1 MASPSSST
9 SSSTASSSAAS
20 KGVTAPA
27 QSALQR
33 AEEAGGNLPP
43 LLVAAER
50 VANTVAQGVHG
61 RRRVGQGDAFWQYRP
76 YQQGDTTHKID
87 WRQTAKTQHVYIRE
101 NEWEAAQSVWL
112 WRDDSPSM
120 RWRSNRN
127 IAEKAE
133 RAELLLLALA
143 SILMR
148 GGERIALLGA
158 GYPPSV
164 GRATMIRVAE
174 TLARGGGFGANIPS
188 ADPLPRHAHV
198 VLISDF
204 LGPIGEIEEAIGG
217 LAGRGVMGHVVQL
230 LDPAEETL
238 PFTGRIRFE
247 GLEAEGTHLI
257 NRAEQV
263 REQYMQ
269 RLAARRDRLRDLCR
283 PRGWSFTLHHTDT
296 PPQAALLALYGLMA
310 NPRD

>member
-1 MASPSSST
+1 MASP
-9 SSSTASSSAAS
+9 TASSTKPKPSS
-20 KGVTAPA
+20 LGR
-27 QSALQR
+27 SALQR
-33 AEEAGGNLPP
+33 AEEAGGALPP

-50 VANTVAQGVHG
+50 VASTVAQGVHG

-76 YQQGDTTHKID
+76 YQQGDTTTKID
-87 WRQTAKTQHVYIRE
+87 WRQTAKTQHVFIRE

-127 IAEKAE
+127 LPEKAE
-133 RAELLLLALA
+133 RAELLLLALG

-148 GGERIALLGA
+148 GGERVALLGA

-164 GRATMIRVAE
+164 GRATLIRMAE

-198 VLISDF
+198 VLMSDF
-204 LGPIGEIEEAIGG
+204 LGPIGEIEEAIGA

-238 PFTGRIRFE
+238 PFTGRVRFE

-263 REQYMQ
+263 REQYIQ
-269 RLAARRDRLRDLCR
+269 RLMARRDRLRDLCR
-283 PRGWSFTLHHTDT
+283 PRGWSFTLHHSDT

>member
-1 MASPSSST
+1 MASP
-9 SSSTASSSAAS
+9 TASSTKPKQPSL
-20 KGVTAPA
+20 G

-33 AEEAGGNLPP
+33 AEAAGGALPP

-50 VANTVAQGVHG
+50 VASTVAQGVHG
-61 RRRVGQGDAFWQYRP
+61 RRRVGQGDAFWQFRP
-76 YQQGDTTHKID
+76 YQVGDTTTKID
-87 WRQTAKTQHVYIRE
+87 WRQTAKTQHVFIRE

-120 RWRSNRN
+120 RWRSDRN
-127 IAEKAE
+127 LAEKAE

-143 SILMR
+143 GILMR
-148 GGERIALLGA
+148 GGERVALLGS
-158 GYPPSV
+158 GYPPST
-164 GRATMIRVAE
+164 GRATLIRMAE
-174 TLARGGGFGANIPS
+174 TLARGGGFGTNSPA

-198 VLISDF
+198 VLLSDF
-204 LGPIGEIEEAIGG
+204 LGPLGEIEESVAA
-217 LAGRGVMGHVVQL
+217 LAGRGVMGHMVQV

-238 PFTGRIRFE
+238 PFSGRVRFE

-269 RLAARRDRLRDLCR
+269 RLAARRDRLKDLCR
-283 PRGWSFTLHHTDT
+283 PRGWSFTLHHTDA
-296 PPQAALLALYGLMA
+296 PPQAALLSLYGLMA
-310 NPRD
+310 NARD

>member
-1 MASPSSST
+1 MASPTATST
-9 SSSTASSSAAS
+9 KPPSL
-20 KGVTAPA
+20 GH
-27 QSALQR
+27 SALQR
-33 AEEAGGNLPP
+33 AEAAGGALPP

-61 RRRVGQGDAFWQYRP
+61 RRRVGQGDAFWQFRP
-76 YQQGDTTHKID
+76 YQPGDTTTKID
-87 WRQTAKTQHVYIRE
+87 WRQTAKTQHVFIRE

-120 RWRSNRN
+120 RWRSGRN
-127 IAEKAE
+127 LAEKAE

-143 SILMR
+143 SVLMR
-148 GGERIALLGA
+148 GGERVALLGA

-164 GRATMIRVAE
+164 GRATLIRMAE
-174 TLARGGGFGANIPS
+174 TLARGGGFGANIPN

-204 LGPIGEIEEAIGG
+204 LGPIDEISAAVSA

-238 PFTGRIRFE
+238 PFTGRVRFE

-263 REQYMQ
+263 RDQYIE
-269 RLAARRDRLRDLCR
+269 RLMARRDRLRDLCR

-296 PPQAALLALYGLMA
+296 PPQAALLSLYGLMA
-310 NPRD
+310 NLRD

>member
-1 MASPSSST
+1 MASPSVSNKSPQKP
-9 SSSTASSSAAS
+9 TA
-20 KGVTAPA
+20 G

-33 AEEAGGNLPP
+33 AEETGGALPP

-61 RRRVGQGDAFWQYRP
+61 RRRVGQGDAFWQFRP
-76 YQQGDTTHKID
+76 YQVGDTTTKID
-87 WRQTAKTQHVYIRE
+87 WRQTAKTQHVFIRE

-127 IAEKAE
+127 FPEKAE
-133 RAELLLLALA
+133 RSELLLLALA

-148 GGERIALLGA
+148 GGERVALLGA

-164 GRATMIRVAE
+164 GRATMIRMAE
-174 TLARGGGFGANIPS
+174 TLARGGGFGANAPAS
-188 ADPLPRHAHV
+188 DPLPRHAHV
-198 VLISDF
+198 VLFSDF
-204 LGPIGEIEEAIGG
+204 LGPIEEIEQSIAS
-217 LAGRGVMGHVVQL
+217 LAGRGVMGHVVQV

-238 PFTGRIRFE
+238 PFSGRVRFE

-269 RLAARRDRLRDLCR
+269 RLAARRDRLRELCR
-283 PRGWSFTLHHTDT
+283 PRGWSFTLHHSDA

-310 NPRD
+310 NARD

>member
-1 MASPSSST
+1 MA
-9 SSSTASSSAAS
+9 
-20 KGVTAPA
+20 TAPETA
-27 QSALQR
+27 HRLRTA
-33 AEEAGGNLPP
+33 ADAAAAALPP
-43 LLVAAER
+43 LLVQAQRIAA
-50 VANTVAQGVHG
+50 TVTLGSHG
-61 RRRVGQGDAFWQYRP
+61 RRRAGPGESFWQFRP
-76 YQQGDTTHKID
+76 YSRDDTPASID
-87 WRQTAKTQHVYIRE
+87 WRQTAKTQHVFIRE

-127 IAEKAE
+127 LQEKAE

-188 ADPLPRHAHV
+188 SDPLPRHAHV

-204 LGPIGEIEEAIGG
+204 LGPIGEIEEAIAG

-238 PFTGRIRFE
+238 PFSGRIRFE

-269 RLAARRDRLRDLCR
+269 RLATRRDRLRDLCR
-283 PRGWSFTLHHTDT
+283 PRGWSFTLHHTDR

-310 NPRD
+310 NQRD

>member
-9 SSSTASSSAAS
+9 KQPPKLTA
-20 KGVTAPA
+20 G

-33 AEEAGGNLPP
+33 AEETGGALPP

-61 RRRVGQGDAFWQYRP
+61 RRRVGQGDAFWQFRP
-76 YQQGDTTHKID
+76 YQVGDTTTKID
-87 WRQTAKTQHVYIRE
+87 WRQTAKTQHVFIRE

-127 IAEKAE
+127 LPEKAE

-143 SILMR
+143 NILMR
-148 GGERIALLGA
+148 GGERVALLGA

-164 GRATMIRVAE
+164 GRATMIRMAE
-174 TLARGGGFGANIPS
+174 TLARGGGFGANAPTS
-188 ADPLPRHAHV
+188 DPLPRHAHV
-198 VLISDF
+198 VLLSDF
-204 LGPIGEIEEAIGG
+204 LGPIEEIEAAISG
-217 LAGRGVMGHVVQL
+217 LAGRGVMGHVVQV

-238 PFTGRIRFE
+238 PFSGRVRFE

-283 PRGWSFTLHHTDT
+283 PRGWSFTLHHSDA
-296 PPQAALLALYGLMA
+296 PPQAALLSLYGLMA
-310 NPRD
+310 NARD

>member
-1 MASPSSST
+1 MASPSVSNKSPQKP
-9 SSSTASSSAAS
+9 TA
-20 KGVTAPA
+20 G

-33 AEEAGGNLPP
+33 AEETGGALPP

-61 RRRVGQGDAFWQYRP
+61 RRRVGQGDAFWQFRP
-76 YQQGDTTHKID
+76 YQAGDTTTKID
-87 WRQTAKTQHVYIRE
+87 WRQTAKTQHVFIRE

-127 IAEKAE
+127 FPEKAE
-133 RAELLLLALA
+133 RSELLLLALA

-148 GGERIALLGA
+148 GGERVALLGA

-164 GRATMIRVAE
+164 GRATMIRMAE
-174 TLARGGGFGANIPS
+174 TLARGGGFGSNAPAS
-188 ADPLPRHAHV
+188 DPLPRHAHV
-198 VLISDF
+198 VLFSDF
-204 LGPIGEIEEAIGG
+204 LGPIEEIEQSIAS
-217 LAGRGVMGHVVQL
+217 LAGRGVMGHVVQV

-238 PFTGRIRFE
+238 PFSGRVRFE

-283 PRGWSFTLHHTDT
+283 PRGWSFTLHHSDA
-296 PPQAALLALYGLMA
+296 PPQAALLSLYGLMA
-310 NPRD
+310 NARD